1 MMARPLQ
8 FHWANTPH
16 VLSISGTDFGVYG
29 QLDVVKP
36 NDTQH
41 LLFLIEGATVAE
53 FEAAWE
59 RQRGNWLELFRSPEG
74 ETVFRAMRVIRTAKW
89 ELTWNV
95 IHCDDKPYDS
105 LSVVVLK

>member
-1 MMARPLQ
+1 MARPLQ

-74 ETVFRAMRVIRTAKW
+74 ETVFRALPSPILEQRQKVSHMVC
-89 ELTWNV
+89 
-95 IHCDDKPYDS
+95 HHS
-105 LSVVVLK
+105 G